1 MGLVRAIAYA
11 CVLAWVSL
19 SAVAVSAAPP
29 PLSAYGKLPHI
40 EMMRLSPSGSR
51 IAFIAVDGEERR
63 LFVRN
68 TDGAGAAI
76 MVPKVGATKIRDI
89 EWAGE
94 DLLIVTASST
104 QKLGLHYQYEFY
116 TALVINLKTGTAS
129 EIFSKDKGLYQFT
142 YGGGTLRRIDGRWY
156 GFYGGA
162 PYGDVNDYRLYR
174 VDLESGG
181 VEQAAQPSG
190 YIGEWIIGPD
200 GKIIARIKTLKGGS
214 EWTLLLGDS
223 GETVVTTKKTDLG
236 EVSVA
241 GLGRTPGTILIQDSS
256 GDKDKAEEYRLEANA
271 SPTILL
277 DDVKVAEYLE
287 DPATH
292 LLIGA
297 RTNDSGGTHFFDPK
311 IQARFDAVKRAFKAY
326 QVTFVTADD
335 SLNKFVVHTDGGN
348 DAGTFWIVDLK
359 TGKASELDESYPA
372 VRPDAVGPTS
382 LFDYKAGDGLDLQ
395 GVLTVPPGKDPH
407 NLPLIVFPHG
417 GPIGF
422 HDRLGFDW
430 WAQGMASR
438 GYAVLQPNFRGSDG
452 YSVALRK
459 GSRGEWGRKMQT
471 DLSDGITALAAKGIA
486 DPKRVC
492 IVGASYG
499 GYAALAGVTVQHG
512 IYRCAVSYA
521 GLSDLGRQMYE
532 DGGENKLTEIGR
544 YFRAEMGVSY
554 PSDPI
559 FAKLSPVFLAR
570 TADAPILLLHGKDD
584 TVVPIEQSEEMET
597 ALRHAGKP
605 YQYIQIDGED
615 HWLTKEAG
623 RVQTLEV
630 TMAFVEK
637 YDPPN

>member
-1 MGLVRAIAYA
+1 VLFWSSVCSVAIA
-11 CVLAWVSL
+11 
-19 SAVAVSAAPP
+19 AAPP
-29 PLSAYGKLPHI
+29 PLADYSKLPHI
-40 EMMRLSPSGSR
+40 EMMALSPSGAR
-51 IAFIAVDGEERR
+51 IAFIAVKGEERR
-63 LFVRN
+63 LFIRA
-68 TDGAGAAI
+68 TDGSAAPI
-76 MVPKVGATKIRDI
+76 MTPKVGATKIRGI
-89 EWAGE
+89 EWAG
-94 DLLIVTASST
+94 DDFLIVTASVT
-104 QKLGLHYQYEFY
+104 QKLWLHYQYEFY
-116 TALVINLKTGTAS
+116 TALVINLKTGAAS
-129 EIFSKDKGLYQFT
+129 EIFSKDTGVYQFT

-156 GFYGGA
+156 GFFGGA
-162 PYGDVNDYRLYR
+162 PYGEPNDYRLYR
-174 VDLESGG
+174 VDLESGE
-181 VEQAAQPSG
+181 VKQVAQPSG
-190 YIGEWIIGPD
+190 YIGEWLIGPD
-200 GKIIARIKTLKGGS
+200 GTIVARVKTLQDRG
-214 EWTLLLGDS
+214 EWTLLLGES
-223 GETVVTTKKTDLG
+223 GSTVVTTKKTDLG
-236 EVSVA
+236 EISVV
-241 GLGRTPGTILIQDSS
+241 GFGRTPGTILIQDSS
-256 GDKDKAEEYRLEANA
+256 GDKDEAEEYRLEANA
-271 SPTILL
+271 SPTVLL
-277 DDVKVAEYLE
+277 DDVKVAEYLA

-297 RTNDSGGTHFFDPK
+297 RTDDSGGAHFFDPK

-335 SLNKFVVHTDGGN
+335 SLNKMVVHTDGGD
-348 DAGTFWIVDLK
+348 DAGTFWLVDLS
-359 TGKASELDESYPA
+359 TGKATELDESYPT

-382 LFDYKAGDGLDLQ
+382 LFDYTAVDGVALQ
-395 GVLTVPPGKDPH
+395 GVLTLPPGKDPH

-471 DLSDGITALAAKGIA
+471 DLSDGITALAAKGVV

-532 DGGENKLTEIGR
+532 DGGGNRLTDTGR
-544 YFRAEMGVSY
+544 YFRTEMGVTF
-554 PSDPI
+554 PGDPVLS
-559 FAKLSPVFLAR
+559 KLSPAFLAS

-584 TVVPIEQSEEMET
+584 TVVPMEQSEEMET

-605 YQYIQIDGED
+605 YQFIQIDGED
-615 HWLTKEAG
+615 HWLTREAG
-623 RVQTLEV
+623 RVQTLEA

-637 YDPPN
+637 YNPPK